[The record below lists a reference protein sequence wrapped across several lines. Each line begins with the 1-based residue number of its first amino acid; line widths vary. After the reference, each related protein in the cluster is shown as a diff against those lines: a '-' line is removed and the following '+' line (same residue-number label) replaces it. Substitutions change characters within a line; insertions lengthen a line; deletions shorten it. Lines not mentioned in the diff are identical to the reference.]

1 MEMETRNESTGSR
14 PKFTLDDLEEAGRL
28 PFAGLHGRTTPLGA
42 VIKVVGVGGGGN
54 NAINRMIGAGV
65 SGVEFLAVNT
75 DMQALELS
83 RAARRIQIGGELTR
97 GLGAG
102 ARPEIGR
109 DAALEDTERL
119 LDALVGADMVFVTAG
134 LGGGTGTGASP
145 IIAGLA
151 AELGALVVAVV
162 TKPFGFEGRRRRD
175 QAELGLLELKK
186 SVDTVIAIP
195 NEKLLATVARDTS
208 MQNAFMMADDV
219 LRQAVQG
226 ISDLILVPGDINR
239 DFADVR
245 TVMKGM
251 GMALMG
257 TGIAEGEH
265 RAVAAAQQAISS
277 PLLEDTSIQGA
288 QGVIFNITG
297 GDDLSLHEVNE
308 AAQIIH
314 DACDPD
320 ATILF
325 GYVSR
330 PEMRGRV
337 KVTVIATGFDRV
349 MAGRP
354 ERSETSRVMQELAT
368 PSRGP
373 ADSVLDLDPI
383 PAPLVAPQRVTSLED
398 FPAFADDAMLPHLDR
413 ASDLTDYEIP
423 TYIRRMQD

>member
-1 MEMETRNESTGSR
+1 
-14 PKFTLDDLEEAGRL
+14 
-28 PFAGLHGRTTPLGA
+28 
-42 VIKVVGVGGGGN
+42 
-54 NAINRMIGAGV
+54 
-65 SGVEFLAVNT
+65 
-75 DMQALELS
+75 
-83 RAARRIQIGGELTR
+83 
-97 GLGAG
+97 
-102 ARPEIGR
+102 
-109 DAALEDTERL
+109 
-119 LDALVGADMVFVTAG
+119 
-134 LGGGTGTGASP
+134 
-145 IIAGLA
+145 
-151 AELGALVVAVV
+151 
-162 TKPFGFEGRRRRD
+162 
-175 QAELGLLELKK
+175 
-186 SVDTVIAIP
+186 
-195 NEKLLATVARDTS
+195 
-208 MQNAFMMADDV
+208 
-219 LRQAVQG
+219 